1 MGHYVKKR
9 QQMAKD
15 SKDSADTVA
24 SRMKM
29 SPFQHAQKIDTRYL
43 RDSKDSEVTVSPRLQ
58 ISDLKPERLTIPPG
72 IPPDV
77 WLGLARM
84 RHLLDLKK
92 ADLIMRTRNK
102 ERKINFVKDVL
113 EVLFSILPEVADAI
127 GRRRTLTED
136 EALIA
141 ISAMADIAQSYA
153 KNM

>member
-1 MGHYVKKR
+1 MEHVQKKYLR
-9 QQMAKD
+9 LSKD
-15 SKDSADTVA
+15 SKESESLKVA
-24 SRMKM
+24 RTEI
-29 SPFQHAQKIDTRYL
+29 PDFQHAQKKDTRHL
-43 RDSKDSEVTVSPRLQ
+43 KDSKDSEVTVSPRLQ

>member
-1 MGHYVKKR
+1 
-9 QQMAKD
+9 MAKD

-24 SRMKM
+24 SRMKT
-29 SPFQHAQKIDTRYL
+29 SDFQYAQKIDPRDL
-43 RDSKDSEVTVSPRLQ
+43 RDPKDSEVTVSPRLQ

-92 ADLIMRTRNK
+92 ADLIMRTRDK